1 MNALT
6 SLKIQRYSKQGLW
19 SLFLMCAFPIHLWTL
34 ILAFRDISW
43 VRARTNLWDAL
54 GVVSYGMV
62 FAFIESVIVFGMA
75 GLFGLLVS
83 TKWNEERRVALLGIL
98 VLIMA
103 LWAVD
108 GQAYFVW
115 GSYVPAQALWYIAGL
130 EHPFRFLYGTMLA
143 VVFLTT
149 AIPAWLLLKSDRF
162 FQLVQGLM
170 ERLSLLTVFY
180 LFFDIVGLMIVVIR
194 NV

>member
-1 MNALT
+1 
-6 SLKIQRYSKQGLW
+6 
-19 SLFLMCAFPIHLWTL
+19 
-34 ILAFRDISW
+34 
-43 VRARTNLWDAL
+43 
-54 GVVSYGMV
+54 MV
-62 FAFIESVIVFGMA
+62 FAFIESMIVFGVA
-75 GLFGLLVS
+75 GLLGLLVS

-103 LWAVD
+103 LWAMD

-115 GSYVPAQALWYIAGL
+115 GSYVPEQALWYIASL
-130 EHPFRFLYGTMLA
+130 EHPFRFLFGTVLA

-149 AIPAWLLLKSDRF
+149 AIPAWLVLRSDRF
-162 FQLVQGLM
+162 FHLVEGLM

-180 LFFDIVGLMIVVIR
+180 LFFDVVGLIIVVIR